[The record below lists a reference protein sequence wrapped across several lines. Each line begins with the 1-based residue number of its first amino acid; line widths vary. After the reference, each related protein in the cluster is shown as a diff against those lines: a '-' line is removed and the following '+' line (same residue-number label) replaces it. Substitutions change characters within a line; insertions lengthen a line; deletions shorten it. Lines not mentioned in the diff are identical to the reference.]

1 MSRQSRARAA
11 APSQA
16 TATEQA
22 DSAGTQAQIFAATE
36 RLLEQVPLHDLS
48 VAQIIDEA
56 GVSRATFY
64 FYFGSKYAVIAGL
77 LAGVMDEV
85 YEVARPFIERP
96 DDEPPERALRR
107 GIEAAAVL
115 WSSHRFALRA
125 LSEHWYAVPELREL
139 WMNVM
144 ARFTEG
150 FAAEIDRQRSAGL
163 APPGVD
169 SHRLAASLLWSSER
183 CFYVAGLGV
192 DGELGSEDQ
201 AVDALYA
208 LWRGAI
214 YGGRPAKSARG
225 RSAPKTARGR
235 PAAKTARGRRST

>member
-1 MSRQSRARAA
+1 MSGQSRARAA
-11 APSQA
+11 APRQA
-16 TATEQA
+16 PAAEQA
-22 DSAGTQAQIFAATE
+22 DPAGAQAQIFAATE
-36 RLLEQVPLHDLS
+36 RLLERVPVRDLS
-48 VAQIIDEA
+48 VAQIIEEA

-64 FYFGSKYAVIAGL
+64 FYFGSKYAVVAGL

-96 DDEPPERALRR
+96 DDEPPEQALRR
-107 GIEAAAVL
+107 GIEAAAEL

-125 LSEHWYAVPELREL
+125 LSEHWHAVPELGEL
-139 WMNVM
+139 WTNVM

-150 FAAEIDRQRSAGL
+150 FATEIDRQRKAGL

-192 DGELGSEDQ
+192 DSEIGTEEQ
-201 AVDALYA
+201 AVDAICA
-208 LWRGAI
+208 IWRGGI
-214 YGGRPAKSARG
+214 YGGRP
-225 RSAPKTARGR
+225 TA
-235 PAAKTARGRRST
+235 

>member
-1 MSRQSRARAA
+1 MREA

-16 TATEQA
+16 TAAERA
-22 DSAGTQAQIFAATE
+22 DNAGARAQIFAATE
-36 RLLEQVPLHDLS
+36 RLLERVPMHDLS

-107 GIEAAAVL
+107 GIEAAAKL

-125 LSEHWYAVPELREL
+125 VSEHWHAVPELREL
-139 WMNVM
+139 WMDVM

-150 FAAEIDRQRSAGL
+150 FATEIDRQRKAGL

-169 SHRLAASLLWSSER
+169 SRQLAASLLWSSER

-192 DGELGSEDQ
+192 DTGFGSEEQ
-201 AVDALYA
+201 AVDALFS
-208 LWRGAI
+208 LWRGGI
-214 YGGRPAKSARG
+214 YGGRPSA
-225 RSAPKTARGR
+225 
-235 PAAKTARGRRST
+235 